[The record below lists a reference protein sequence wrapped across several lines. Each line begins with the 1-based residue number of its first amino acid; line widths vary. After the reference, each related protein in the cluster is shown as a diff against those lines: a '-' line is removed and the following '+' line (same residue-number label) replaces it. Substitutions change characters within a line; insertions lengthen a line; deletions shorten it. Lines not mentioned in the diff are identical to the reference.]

1 MPKDESLKKI
11 LVLGSGAIKI
21 GEAGESHQMTVNST
35 TPVASAS
42 KLYKKKESRVFL

>member
-21 GEAGESHQMTVNST
+21 GEAGESHSVTANST
-35 TPVASAS
+35 TPVLNASRQS
-42 KLYKKKESRVFL
+42 RKRESRAFL

>member
-21 GEAGESHQMTVNST
+21 GEAGESDQVTVNLT
-35 TPVASAS
+35 TPVLNAS
-42 KLYKKKESRVFL
+42 KP